1 MPSNAPLSFDQSSDD
16 VPATRLP
23 RGWFVVIQVVGL
35 VVLGSFSAGCRGRA
49 KRDLYTQKLQQEVRV
64 LEDQLYEA
72 DYENRV
78 LIEKLRRARMNLA
91 VEEETDPTRSAPSLP
106 RPPQPSS
113 GRQPLEDPPRDRDS
127 GPGRPAVPVPDDRPD
142 IPPDE
147 DLFDP
152 SDAVDEGDLV
162 DPSELLDPGNL
173 PDDPGRLLPPPGL
186 PEPPGPDDL
195 RIDPIEKGE
204 ILPPPTSNG
213 RPDGPPGKIE
223 LPDLSLLGGLGPV
236 AGASPKIVLHTS
248 KIEIDTSQT
257 RPHLAQQDSADG
269 QRPAETVTAG
279 IDLVIRGVDQYGH
292 PIGLLPKTHD
302 PMAKLASAATPST
315 RPIADPKQPT
325 QLSVLLLDAAKS
337 GEEAKL
343 GRWDF
348 DEELLARLQQ
358 RSPDGFS
365 VRVPIRWQEARPSGD
380 KVIVFARLQEAGRDM
395 RCEAEV
401 PLKTTP
407 SVAGWLPRH

>member
-1 MPSNAPLSFDQSSDD
+1 MPSTDPSPFDATTARAP
-16 VPATRLP
+16 AARLP
-23 RGWFVVIQVVGL
+23 QWSLVVILLIFG
-35 VVLGSFSAGCRGRA
+35 GSAGCRGRA

-78 LIEKLRRARMNLA
+78 LIEKLRRTRTELA
-91 VEEETDPTRSAPSLP
+91 LEEEVPPARPDLP
-106 RPPQPSS
+106 PPRRPS
-113 GRQPLEDPPRDRDS
+113 GREPLDESPQDRQRKPPR
-127 GPGRPAVPVPDDRPD
+127 RPATPVPDDRPD
-142 IPPDE
+142 SQPGE

-152 SDAVDEGDLV
+152 SEAIDEGDLV

-173 PDDPGRLLPPPGL
+173 PDGPGPLPPPPGL

-213 RPDGPPGKIE
+213 RPEGPPGKIE

-236 AGASPKIVLHTS
+236 AGASPKIVLRTS

-257 RPHLAQQDSADG
+257 RPHLTQNAATETG
-269 QRPAETVTAG
+269 QPSQTVTAG
-279 IDLVIRGVDQYGH
+279 IDLVIRGIDQYGH

-302 PMAKLASAATPST
+302 PTARLASSATPPT
-315 RPIADPKQPT
+315 RPISDPQQPPK
-325 QLSVLLLDAAKS
+325 LSVLLLDAAKT
-337 GEEAKL
+337 GDEAKL
-343 GRWDF
+343 GRWEF
-348 DEELLARLQQ
+348 DETLLSRLQQ
-358 RSPDGFS
+358 QSPDGFTI
-365 VRVPIRWQEARPSGD
+365 RVPIRWQEARPSGD
-380 KVIVFARLQEAGRDM
+380 EVIVFARLQGAGRDM

-401 PLKTTP
+401 PLNPTP